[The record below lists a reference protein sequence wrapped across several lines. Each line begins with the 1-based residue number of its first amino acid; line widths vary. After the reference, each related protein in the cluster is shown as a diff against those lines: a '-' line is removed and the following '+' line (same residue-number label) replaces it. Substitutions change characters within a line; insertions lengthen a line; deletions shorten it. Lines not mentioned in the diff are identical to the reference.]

1 MPPKD
6 GFPYLLVR
14 ERVPMTRDPDDTRQD
29 ENVLNRPPGRG
40 SGGRRRSPDHEKFMK
55 AFQRVLAV
63 LALYCLTV
71 TGFVGQAAQARTIVV
86 TNLAHLDFL
95 LDKVSPPATPGHTTY
110 RFGSEPDL
118 LMPWTYADARAGG
131 TFERIGGGG
140 LVPGTSDYRQGA
152 FNTDDV
158 ARAAV
163 VYLRHWKQTGSRDSR
178 NKAYELLRSVA
189 YMQTVTGPNRG
200 RSVLWIQSSGQ
211 LNPSPEIV
219 EQPNPSDSG
228 PSYWQAR
235 TLWAYG
241 EGYADFRRSDPAF
254 AHFLAER
261 LRLSVRALNRDVLN
275 LYGHYRVADGKRV
288 PAWLIVNGADATAE
302 AVLGLSAYVGS
313 APREELVRTALAQ
326 FSRGIAEMSA
336 GDVRSWPYGAIL
348 PWAES
353 RSVWHAWAS
362 QTAAALARSSAAL
375 DRLDLLRPAVRETVS
390 FDPTLL
396 TAGGPDN
403 GWLPAPIDRTQI
415 AYGVDSRVQSLLAVA
430 DVGHLRLGRDLAALQ
445 AGWFFGAN
453 RAGMPMYDPETGVT
467 FDGLQADGTI
477 NRNSGAESTIHGLL
491 TMIALDAHPGVRE
504 RARRLTA
511 APTRDGLRVVE
522 AEAAPTT
529 GTVVTPTSPWTGESQ
544 YSGGAYVAL
553 DTGETASFDLGPSR
567 RPVLVEPV
575 SWQDENGTALS
586 RWRQGDRALG
596 TLRHRVGA
604 QGITAQPGALLPQLL
619 PTVLRPAGGAV
630 EVRAVR
636 GPVRLDAL
644 LVRPVVSR
652 MTLRGSSGMTE
663 LLHSASA
670 RIESVSVGVAGKPTR
685 IRIYDSRGR
694 MVQDRQIDG
703 RVEIRLPAGGVAV
716 VVS

>member
-1 MPPKD
+1 M
-6 GFPYLLVR
+6 R
-14 ERVPMTRDPDDTRQD
+14 WHS
-29 ENVLNRPPGRG
+29 N
-40 SGGRRRSPDHEKFMK
+40 DHETYLKPLQQ
-55 AFQRVLAV
+55 ALAV
-63 LALYCLTV
+63 LVLCCLTV
-71 TGFVGQAAQARTIVV
+71 TGLVGPQAQARVTAV

-95 LDKVSPPATPGHTTY
+95 LDKVSPTATPDHTTY
-110 RFGSEPDL
+110 RLGSQPDL
-118 LMPWTYADARAGG
+118 LMPWTYADARPGG

-163 VYLRHWKQTGSRDSR
+163 VYLRHWKQTGSHDSR
-178 NKAYELLRSVA
+178 TKAYELLRSVA
-189 YMQTVTGPNRG
+189 YMQTVTGANRG
-200 RSVLWIQSSGQ
+200 RSVLWIQSSGR

-241 EGYADFRRSDPAF
+241 EGYAAFRRSDPAF
-254 AHFLAER
+254 AQFLAER

-275 LYGHYRVADGKRV
+275 LYGHYRIADGKRV
-288 PAWLIVNGADATAE
+288 PGWLIVNGADATAE
-302 AVLGLSAYVGS
+302 AVLGLAAYVQT
-313 APREELVRTALAQ
+313 APADPLARTALAQ
-326 FSRGIAEMSA
+326 FARGIAEMSA
-336 GDVRSWPYGAIL
+336 GNARSWPYGAIL
-348 PWAES
+348 PGAES

-362 QTAAALARSSAAL
+362 QTSAALARSSAAL

-415 AYGVDSRVQSLLAVA
+415 AYGADSRVQSLLAVA
-430 DVGHLRLGRDLAALQ
+430 DVGHLPLGRDLAALE

-453 RAGMPMYDPETGVT
+453 RAGAPMYDPATGVT

-504 RARRLTA
+504 RARSLTGT
-511 APTRDGLRVVE
+511 PTRDGLRVIE
-522 AEAAPTT
+522 AEAGATT

-553 DTGETASFDLGPSR
+553 DTGESASFDLGASPQ
-567 RPVLVEPV
+567 PVLIEPV
-575 SWQDENGTALS
+575 SWQEENGTALS
-586 RWRQGDRALG
+586 RWRQGSRALG

-604 QGITAQPGALLPQLL
+604 QGITALPGALLPQQLT
-619 PTVLRPAGGAV
+619 PALRPANGPV
-630 EVRAVR
+630 QVTAVR
-636 GPVRLDAL
+636 GPLRLDAL
-644 LVRPVVSR
+644 LVRPLVSR
-652 MTLRGSSGMTE
+652 MMLPGSSGTTE
-663 LLHSASA
+663 LLHSISA
-670 RIESVSVGVAGKPTR
+670 RVEPVSVGVAGKPSR
-685 IRIYDSRGR
+685 VRVYDRTGR
-694 MVQDRQIDG
+694 LVQERQLDR
-703 RVEIRLPAGGVAV
+703 RVEISLPKGGLAV
-716 VVS
+716 VIS